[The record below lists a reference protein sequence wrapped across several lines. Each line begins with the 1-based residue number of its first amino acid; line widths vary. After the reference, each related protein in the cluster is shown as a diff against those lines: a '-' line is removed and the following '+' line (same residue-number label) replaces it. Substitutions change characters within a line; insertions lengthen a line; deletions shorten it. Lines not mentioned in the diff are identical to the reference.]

1 MSALAPAQR
10 LLSTLKLPYRL
21 DGHRQVMC
29 RSRQLVYSGDFYMT
43 IAPLHTN
50 LMSLLTPK
58 QFRTAILITI
68 GLTNAEIAEFLGT
81 TEHVVKNILR
91 AIYDRV
97 GCWNRVELALRFVC
111 ESESSKYDQNKIRSE
126 VAELETRASQIL
138 HSRPWQAIM
147 QA

>member
-1 MSALAPAQR
+1 
-10 LLSTLKLPYRL
+10 
-21 DGHRQVMC
+21 
-29 RSRQLVYSGDFYMT
+29 MT
-43 IAPLHTN
+43 IAPLHTT

-58 QFRTAILITI
+58 QFRTAILIAI

-81 TEHVVKNILR
+81 TEHVVKNLLR

-97 GCWNRVELALRFVC
+97 GCWNRVELALRFVS

-138 HSRPWQAIM
+138 HFRPSQAIM
-147 QA
+147 PA